1 MIDIINLSVTYEG
14 KNKVLVIKNVSLTL
28 HKGTITGLVGES
40 RSGKS
45 SLLMAIPGLLSPQVT
60 VEGAIIYDN
69 INLLTLNDSMLN
81 SIRWKEIAL
90 VPQGAMN
97 SFTPVLTIG
106 EHIEEVL
113 EVHLGLSGSVA
124 KKRCASLLEEA
135 ELEVFLAKRYPHEL
149 SGGQKQRAA
158 IAIALACD
166 PAFLLADEPT
176 TALDVITQKEIISM
190 LENLVKRRN
199 MGMLFVTHDLP
210 LATHICDEIAVMKS
224 GEIVEE
230 GSPSKIVNAPRHSH
244 TIQLVQ
250 ALKKIEGDW
259 S

>member
-14 KNKVLVIKNVSLTL
+14 KNKVLAIKNVSLTL
-28 HKGTITGLVGES
+28 HKGTITGLVGE
-40 RSGKS
+40 GVQTCA
-45 SLLMAIPGLLSPQVT
+45 LPILAIPGLLSPQVT

-250 ALKKIEGDW
+250 ALKKIEGDL